1 MHRLLPVGTP
11 DQPRRSPPS
20 SRAPDGGP
28 RREPPRERILDAA
41 ADLFY
46 REGVRAVGVDAI
58 IATAGVAKAS
68 FYRHFRSKEDLVVEW
83 LRSDRPRWL
92 DRVRTET
99 EQRASRPDER
109 LLVFFDVVSEHV
121 ASAGYAGC
129 PYLSTAVE
137 LREPSGPLRAVI
149 ADFLIEVE
157 TYLGSLAAAAGLRAP
172 EQLGTELRLLCG
184 GFMTAAAV
192 VGSSDGQSEAVRAA
206 VHALVDAAR

>member
-1 MHRLLPVGTP
+1 MRRLRRVDAA
-11 DQPRRSPPS
+11 DQEERGPPS
-20 SRAPDGGP
+20 SRAPEGGP

-46 REGVRAVGVDAI
+46 RDGVRAVGVDAI
-58 IATAGVAKAS
+58 IAAAGVAKAS

-83 LRSDRPRWL
+83 LRSDHARWL
-92 DRVRTET
+92 DRVRAET
-99 EQRASRPDER
+99 EQRASSPDER

-121 ASAGYAGC
+121 ALAGYAGC

-137 LREPSGPLRAVI
+137 LREGSGPLRKVI
-149 ADFLIEVE
+149 LDFLMEVE

-192 VGSSDGQSEAVRAA
+192 VGSWDGQSDAVRAA
-206 VHALVDAAR
+206 VRSIVDAAR